1 MLHKLCLLIT
11 VISLLQCLSSN
22 DITVGKTFKW
32 MRITGR
38 WEIQSSPNSNSHFLW
53 ERRAKTREWGYSE
66 LINYNSIIA
75 ENPLNEYSRI
85 TFNMEIADPID
96 NPVQIMAFFAS
107 RYSRY
112 SRYFHAF
119 RFSGVRAGLKRV
131 SLISSREK
139 NPELPRRVKWNY
151 IIEEKLTKNC
161 TLEYDKNYF
170 IDIRFYGKKILLYIN
185 KKRVASFVSKEPL
198 NSGRF
203 GFSNR
208 NASIKIADVKIYSG
222 KKIVFEDD
230 FSEDTIKR
238 IGVRTR
244 RVKKTSEEVKE

>member
-1 MLHKLCLLIT
+1 MFIA
-11 VISLLQCLSSN
+11 VISLFQCLSSN
-22 DITVGKTFKW
+22 AITDEKTFKW
-32 MRITGR
+32 KKISGR

-53 ERRAKTREWGYSE
+53 EGKVNTRQWGYSE

-85 TFNMEIADPID
+85 SFNMEIADPLD
-96 NPVQIMAFFAS
+96 NPVQIMTFFAA
-107 RYSRY
+107 RNF
-112 SRYFHAF
+112 RYFHAF
-119 RFSGVRAGLKRV
+119 RFSGVRAGLKKV

-139 NPELPRRVKWNY
+139 NPELPRRVKWNF

-161 TLEYDKNYF
+161 SLEYDKNYF

-238 IGVRTR
+238 IGVRAR